1 MAALI
6 LFPWQIACG
15 LRIFIVERV
24 LYVLGGDFMP
34 LWLEFILRVASLVLF
49 LIATIFL
56 SYVGVRSIPTLTFV
70 TEWNWNQ
77 VWPHLTTFIVSF
89 PSLLCFGFA
98 YGFGVNAAFQS
109 NDLWNVV
116 KRSRSLT
123 LILTDAASVS
133 SGAKITIAHLSDL
146 HLTRTATRP
155 FLKGAKFCSERNFL
169 KVAFDLERRID
180 EVDLVLITGDITDS
194 GLPKEW
200 RNFFEGMPL
209 KVMNK
214 TIILPGNHDI
224 NITDKS
230 SIWRAEF

>member
-1 MAALI
+1 MAGAGSICIGSPLLLGTGIIHLTNNLIHLFASGFHFRWWFWGLYLLAGCVFLTQTINVIRYTPFFVAALI

-155 FLKGAKFCSERNFL
+155 FLKGANLCP
-169 KVAFDLERRID
+169 
-180 EVDLVLITGDITDS
+180 T
-194 GLPKEW
+194 
-200 RNFFEGMPL
+200 
-209 KVMNK
+209 
-214 TIILPGNHDI
+214 
-224 NITDKS
+224 KS
-230 SIWRAEF
+230 FSK